1 MHKMKVKFY
10 EKLHNNNRRS
20 HTAPPIFYFII
31 CNPLSV
37 PNKIFKSLLQN
48 VQIYRNS
55 LMKPQK
61 KSAKPH
67 TPPIL
72 KFISRPTYSPP
83 VLGGTD
89 ERSKSR
95 KQVHLHYAL
104 QGGSRQRQMVEDRG
118 GKSVICN
125 LSKHYLLHLITHNNH
140 IHSTW
145 QL

>member
-55 LMKPQK
+55 LMMPQK

-83 VLGGTD
+83 VLRG
-89 ERSKSR
+89 
-95 KQVHLHYAL
+95 V
-104 QGGSRQRQMVEDRG
+104 VEDRG
-118 GKSVICN
+118 GKSVICYLYSIKAL
-125 LSKHYLLHLITHNNH
+125 LSLPHHPQQPHTLHVATIT
-140 IHSTW
+140 
-145 QL
+145 

>member
-20 HTAPPIFYFII
+20 HTVPPIFYFII

-83 VLGGTD
+83 VLGG
-89 ERSKSR
+89 
-95 KQVHLHYAL
+95 V
-104 QGGSRQRQMVEDRG
+104 VEDRG
-118 GKSVICN
+118 GKSVIC
-125 LSKHYLLHLITHNNH
+125 YLLSILYQRTTF
-140 IHSTW
+140 STSSPTTTTYTPRGNDNCASRPV
-145 QL
+145 